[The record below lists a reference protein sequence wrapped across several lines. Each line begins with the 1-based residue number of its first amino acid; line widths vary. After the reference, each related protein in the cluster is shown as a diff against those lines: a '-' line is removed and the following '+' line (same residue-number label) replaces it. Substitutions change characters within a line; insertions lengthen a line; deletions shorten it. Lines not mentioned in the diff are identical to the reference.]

1 MPGYERAEVSAELR
15 VVPAADAPQGPPQ
28 EQVAAARRAAAG
40 LGMAREGGPEAVLLA
55 GSREEVLEGV
65 RRVAEAA
72 LDAGA
77 RAVEVRIEAEPDAP
91 RFGGEQRGREERDG

>member
-1 MPGYERAEVSAELR
+1 MDLGLK
-15 VVPAADAPQGPPQ
+15 DK
-28 EQVAAARRAAAG
+28 VAAVAASSSG
-40 LGMAREGGPEAVLLA
+40 LGKAVALGLAREGGPEAVLLA